1 MATVADL
8 IFLGSKIIAVY
19 DGSHEIKRHLL
30 LGRKAMTN
38 LHSLL
43 KSRDITLLTK
53 VHVVKSYV
61 FSSSHVQMWELD
73 HKEGWV
79 LKNWCFWTVVL
90 EETLESPL
98 NCNEIKSVNPKG
110 NQFWIFIGRTDA
122 EAKAPV
128 LWLRDSKSRLISK
141 DPDAEKDWR
150 QEEKGTTE
158 DEMVEWP
165 HDSMDMSLSEL
176 LEMVKDREVW
186 HAAVYRVA
194 KSWTW
199 LSNWTANNIAAPAL
213 APERWRVLPD
223 DGAWRRDRRL
233 ATCSDL
239 HA

>member
-1 MATVADL
+1 MEQNPILAKQTAS
-8 IFLGSKIIAVY
+8 SKKC
-19 DGSHEIKRHLL
+19 SEENFKHMEKMKLHELSAQL
-30 LGRKAMTN
+30 QQ
-38 LHSLL
+38 
-43 KSRDITLLTK
+43 LLT
-53 VHVVKSYV
+53 SGQSLYIW
-61 FSSSHVQMWELD
+61 MWELD

-90 EETLESPL
+90 EKTLESPL

-194 KSWTW
+194 KSRTQLRDWI
-199 LSNWTANNIAAPAL
+199 SKYQASKIYKYISMISKNIKDFKKHNHNL
-213 APERWRVLPD
+213 ITSKIFNVFSYL
-223 DGAWRRDRRL
+223 L
-233 ATCSDL
+233 VT
-239 HA
+239 

>member
-1 MATVADL
+1 MEQNPILAKQTAS
-8 IFLGSKIIAVY
+8 SKKC
-19 DGSHEIKRHLL
+19 SEENFKHMEKMKLHELSAQL
-30 LGRKAMTN
+30 QQ
-38 LHSLL
+38 
-43 KSRDITLLTK
+43 LLT
-53 VHVVKSYV
+53 SGQSPYIW
-61 FSSSHVQMWELD
+61 MWELD

-90 EETLESPL
+90 EKILESPL
-98 NCNEIKSVNPKG
+98 DYNEIKPVNPKG

-128 LWLRDSKSRLISK
+128 LWLRDSKSWLISK

-186 HAAVYRVA
+186 HAAVHGVT
-194 KSWTW
+194 KGQTW
-199 LSNWTANNIAAPAL
+199 LNDWTTATTKQKENHKYRN
-213 APERWRVLPD
+213 ERIPVRICLWELPD
-223 DGAWRRDRRL
+223 WSRG
-233 ATCSDL
+233 
-239 HA
+239 